1 MSVLTLWRIRV
12 CASLPLSY
20 SERSPSPPV
29 FSPPVSHIQ
38 SGGPSS
44 ESLSEGDDGFANVG
58 AGRVPILN
66 LVALPTAAVQ
76 ETSNGA
82 VSVEETARRQLP
94 PPPAKTTL
102 HEHSAS
108 HPIQSRN
115 TPPPLPP
122 RGAPAQTTTPQEAPL
137 VLGSYPTVYSRVYEG
152 LCDNDGPSLQCKGAC
167 VAVACVYSFGR
178 ALALPL
184 WNRARIHSQICLFPA
199 WAGTRVAGS
208 AYRWQNRLHRR
219 RDSQGFK
226 FARTASGPS
235 RWFFGEH
242 GEDSE
247 LEQLAQNMT
256 WWDCSLP
263 THPN

>member
-1 MSVLTLWRIRV
+1 MCVYSSLNADE
-12 CASLPLSY
+12 CANALAHTRLCVSPPLSY
-20 SERSPSPPV
+20 SEGSPSSPV
-29 FSPPVSHIQ
+29 CHLQ
-38 SGGPSS
+38 SVGKSS
-44 ESLSEGDDGFANVG
+44 ASLSEGDDGFANVG

-66 LVALPTAAVQ
+66 LVALPTAAEQ
-76 ETSNGA
+76 ETNNGA
-82 VSVEETARRQLP
+82 LSIEETARRQLP

-122 RGAPAQTTTPQEAPL
+122 RGAPAQTTTPQGAPR
-137 VLGSYPTVYSRVYEG
+137 VLGPYPTVYSRAYEG
-152 LCDNDGPSLQCKGAC
+152 LCDHDGPSLQCKGAF

-178 ALALPL
+178 ALPLPL
-184 WNRARIHSQICLFPA
+184 WNRACILLQIRLFPT

-235 RWFFGEH
+235 R
-242 GEDSE
+242 
-247 LEQLAQNMT
+247 
-256 WWDCSLP
+256 
-263 THPN
+263 